1 MADEHKKKDPA
12 DVAFLTCLPDTID
25 PRGPKGPWGGNPP
38 STPLDDLLAAHH
50 RRSPVRLLVREP
62 GAELPASPFE
72 PPPASDVPFG
82 FW

>member
-12 DVAFLTCLPDTID
+12 DVAFLTCLPDTIN
-25 PRGPKGPWGGNPP
+25 PRGPRPVRRQPAA

-82 FW
+82 F